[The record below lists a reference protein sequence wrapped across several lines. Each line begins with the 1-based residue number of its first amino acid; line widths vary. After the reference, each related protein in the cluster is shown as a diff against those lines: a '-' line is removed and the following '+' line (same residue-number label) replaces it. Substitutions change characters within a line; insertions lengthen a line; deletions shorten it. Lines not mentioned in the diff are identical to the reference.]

1 MISSET
7 EYQKAREELDHM
19 ARWLS
24 RLEDENA
31 AERKGLT
38 TASVRKMIARLQE
51 ELAQYEASDALAPPG
66 KEPESGDGDSGQE
79 G

>member
-51 ELAQYEASDALAPPG
+51 ELAQYGSVG
-66 KEPESGDGDSGQE
+66 RTGSSR
-79 G
+79 